1 MCSTMQLDSFAGVAE
16 DIGRQMLT
24 YGRRMT
30 AAETFA
36 RIDAITT
43 EDVKITANKGRCCM
57 YVCMY
62 VCRCMYVY
70 TKIFS

>member
-1 MCSTMQLDSFAGVAE
+1 MMQLDSFAGVAE

-30 AAETFA
+30 SAEVFA

-43 EDVKITANKGRCCM
+43 SDVKITANKG
-57 YVCMY
+57 
-62 VCRCMYVY
+62 
-70 TKIFS
+70 TLFS